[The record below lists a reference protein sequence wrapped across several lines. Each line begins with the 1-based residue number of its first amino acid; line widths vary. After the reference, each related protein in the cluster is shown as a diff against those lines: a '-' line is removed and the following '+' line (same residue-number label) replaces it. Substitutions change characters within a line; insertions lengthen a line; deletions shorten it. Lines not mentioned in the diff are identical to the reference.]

1 MFISLTYEE
10 RLPKSFIHHEE
21 LQKENYSQGYHKP
34 YKDTI
39 KASVK
44 SFNIPKRQT
53 DLSDFLEEMCILV
66 PQIERKKGA
75 AYNFGL

>member
-1 MFISLTYEE
+1 MSLKYEE
-10 RLPKSFIHHEE
+10 RLPKSFIHNEE
-21 LQKENYSQGYHKP
+21 LQKENYSQGDHTP

-53 DLSDFLEEMCILV
+53 DLSDSLEEMCILV
-66 PQIERKKGA
+66 RQIERSS
-75 AYNFGL
+75 L